1 MQTKNHQVDFCVVGG
16 GMAGI
21 CAALAAARNGVRVA
35 LVQDRPVLGGNAS
48 SEIRVCIN
56 GAQGKNVRETGILEE
71 ILLENRY
78 RNPLCNY
85 SMWDALL
92 YEKVRFEPG
101 IDLMLNC
108 SVNNLVMDGNHI
120 RSVTGWQLTSQTW
133 HTIKAD
139 LFADCSGD
147 SILAPLSGADIRMG
161 REARSEFNEDIEP
174 EQADVKTMGMSCLI
188 QARQTTRPQPFI
200 APSWANLY
208 QDDASLPFREHNPL
222 PTTNF
227 WWMEL
232 GGEKD
237 SIHDTEEVRDELLKV
252 AFGVWDHIKNR
263 GEHGAENWALDWVG
277 FLPGKRESRRYMG
290 DHILTQNEVRAG
302 GRFSD
307 LVAYGGW
314 TMDDHHPGG
323 ISWNGEPTIF
333 HPVPSPFGIPYGCLY
348 SCNVDNLFCAGRNIS
363 VTHAAMSSSRVMAT
377 CSTLGQ
383 AVGTAAALA
392 VNKHLSPR
400 SVGQEEIQ
408 TLQQRLMEDDAY
420 LPWHTRQIPE
430 LTHIATL
437 SASEGDPEP
446 LRSGLDRP
454 VGDSDNGWTGSIG
467 ANVLYNFNGLQ
478 RVRRLRFVFDS
489 DLNRPGETM
498 PFHYPLEI
506 EPTGVPQT
514 LIRSFRVEVLDEAG
528 NWQVIT
534 RQDNNHQRLVCMD
547 CDVQTRALR
556 FIPESSW
563 GARLAHLFAWDIDDK

>member
-1 MQTKNHQVDFCVVGG
+1 MRSKIHQVDFCVVGG

-21 CAALAAARNGVRVA
+21 CAALAAARHGVRVA
-35 LVQDRPVLGGNAS
+35 LVQERPVLGGNAS
-48 SEIRVCIN
+48 SEIRMCIN

-85 SMWDALL
+85 SMWDSLL

-108 SVNNLVMDGNHI
+108 SVNDLAMDGSRI

-133 HTIKAD
+133 HTVEAD

-147 SILAPLSGADIRMG
+147 SILAPLSGADFRLG
-161 REARSEFNEDIEP
+161 REARSEFSEDIEP
-174 EQADVKTMGMSCLI
+174 EQADAKTMGLSCLI

-200 APSWANLY
+200 PPAWANLY
-208 QDDASLPFREHNPL
+208 PDNASLPFREHDPF
-222 PTTNF
+222 TGTNF

-232 GGEKD
+232 GGEQD
-237 SIHDTEEVRDELLKV
+237 SIHDTEKVRDELLKV

-277 FLPGKRESRRYMG
+277 FLPGKRESRRYLG

-323 ISWNGEPTIF
+323 IDWKSEPTIF
-333 HPVPSPFGIPYGCLY
+333 HPAPSPFGIPYGCLY
-348 SCNVDNLFCAGRNIS
+348 SRNIDNLLCAGRNIS
-363 VTHAAMSSSRVMAT
+363 VTHAAMSASRVMAT
-377 CSTLGQ
+377 CATLGQ
-383 AVGTAAALA
+383 AIGTAAAIA
-392 VNKHLSPR
+392 TGSRLSPR
-400 SVGQEEIQ
+400 RVGQEKIQ
-408 TLQQRLMEDDAY
+408 ALQQILMEDDAY
-420 LPWHTRQIPE
+420 LPWQTRLIPE
-430 LTHIATL
+430 LTRTALL

-446 LRSGLDRP
+446 LRNGVDRP
-454 VGDSDNGWTGSIG
+454 VGDADNGWYGSLG
-467 ANVLYNFNGLQ
+467 ASVQYTFDGIQ
-478 RVRRLRFVFDS
+478 QVRRLRFVFDS

-498 PFHYPLEI
+498 FFHYPLEI
-506 EPTGVPQT
+506 EPVGVPQS
-514 LIRSFRVEVLDEAG
+514 LIRAFRIEALDEAG
-528 NWQVIT
+528 NWQVIDQ
-534 RQDNNHQRLVCMD
+534 QDNNHQRLVRID
-547 CDVQTRALR
+547 CDVQTRSLR
-556 FIPESSW
+556 FITESTW
-563 GARLAHLFAWDIDDK
+563 GARQAHLFAWDIDDK